1 MKFYDRKN
9 EIEELR
15 KALALSDRSAQFTVV
30 TGRRRIGKTT
40 LVRKAYEN
48 TTMVYFF
55 VARKSEKE
63 LCAGYRKEIELKLQ
77 IPILG
82 EISRFADIFEYLMKL
97 SQTKSFT
104 LFIDEFQEFY
114 RVNPSIFSD
123 MQRIWDEYH
132 KESKINLVV
141 CGSIYTMMTNI
152 FQNNKEPLYN
162 RENRFMKIKPFRIDT
177 LREIIEDYNPS
188 YSSEDLLALYL
199 FTGGVA
205 KYVNILMESGAL
217 TRDMMIQQIINANSS
232 FIGEGKALLIEEFGK
247 EYGIYFSILTAI
259 AEGKTSRSEIENAVG
274 KEIGG
279 YLTRLEDHYEII
291 RKHYPIFEK
300 THQRNVRYKLRDN
313 FLQFWFRFIFRHQY
327 IVELDNYEALKEI
340 LIRDYDT
347 YSGGILEEY
356 FRQVLAESGEFTRIG
371 SWWDRKGH
379 NEIDI
384 VAENELTKTLLL
396 AEVKRNKRN
405 YSEKELIK
413 KAMAFFHA
421 VGDFK
426 NYKVKYRGFSLN
438 QIKN

>member
-1 MKFYDRKN
+1 MKFYDRNN
-9 EIEELR
+9 EIKELR
-15 KALALSDRSAQFTVV
+15 EALTLSSKSAQFTVI

-48 TTMVYFF
+48 NTMVYFF

-63 LCAGYRKEIELKLQ
+63 LCAGYKKEIEQKLQ

-97 SQTKSFT
+97 SQTISFT

-114 RVNPSIFSD
+114 RVNPSVFSD

-132 KESKINLVV
+132 KKSKINFVV

-177 LREIIEDYNPS
+177 LKEILGDYNPA
-188 YSSEDLLALYL
+188 YKSEDLLALYL

-205 KYVNILMESGAL
+205 KYVDILMESGAL
-217 TRDMMIQQIINANSS
+217 TRDTMITRIINANSS

-259 AEGKTSRSEIENAVG
+259 AEGKTSRSEIENVVG

-291 RKHYPIFEK
+291 KKHYPIFEK
-300 THQRNVRYKLRDN
+300 THQRNVRYKLKDN
-313 FLQFWFRFIFRHQY
+313 FLQFWFRFIFRYQY
-327 IVELDNYEALKEI
+327 IVELDNYEALKEL

-356 FRQVLAESGEFTRIG
+356 FRQVLTESGEFTRIG

-384 VAENELTKTLLL
+384 VAENELNKTLLL
-396 AEVKRNKRN
+396 AEVKRNQRN

-413 KAMAFFHA
+413 KALAFFNS

-426 NYKVKYRGFSLN
+426 NYTVMYRGYSLN
-438 QIKN
+438 EINK